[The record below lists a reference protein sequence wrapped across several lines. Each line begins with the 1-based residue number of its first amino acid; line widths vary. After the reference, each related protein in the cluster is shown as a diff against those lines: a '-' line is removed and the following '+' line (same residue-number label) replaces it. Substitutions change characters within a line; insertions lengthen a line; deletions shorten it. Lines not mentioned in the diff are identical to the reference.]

1 MPARIP
7 TQVASKRGACRRTE
21 QGDDA
26 DRVRNGAGD
35 RSGSGSFVRRAGGA
49 ERGGAAGVRLVFGE
63 TGVGWLCLLVSPEA
77 LTLADGLLIAA
88 ADSDS

>member
-21 QGDDA
+21 QGDGA
-26 DRVRNGAGD
+26 DRVRNGAGVPGAGHLFEEPGALSVVARLAAIGFW
-35 RSGSGSFVRRAGGA
+35 RSWG
-49 ERGGAAGVRLVFGE
+49 RG
-63 TGVGWLCLLVSPEA
+63 LCLLVFPEA